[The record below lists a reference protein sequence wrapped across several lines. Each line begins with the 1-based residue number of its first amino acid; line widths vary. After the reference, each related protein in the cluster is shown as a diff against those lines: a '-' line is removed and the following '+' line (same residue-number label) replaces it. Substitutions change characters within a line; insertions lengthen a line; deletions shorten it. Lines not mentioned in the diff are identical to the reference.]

1 MSLNLAW
8 FISLDSTFNQ
18 ASVTG
23 TPASYLA
30 ERGDAEVET
39 VQVVPALPLGKHDGA
54 RQQVHHHHPHASRRR
69 NYHLSNTKIKHTVI
83 LKVPSGQIGSAWE
96 WYHWKAL

>member
-1 MSLNLAW
+1 MNLILAW
-8 FISLDSTFNQ
+8 SISLDSTFNQ
-18 ASVTG
+18 VSVAS

-69 NYHLSNTKIKHTVI
+69 HYHLSNTKIKHTVI
-83 LKVPSGQIGSAWE
+83 LKQKIFKHLFADT
-96 WYHWKAL
+96 L